1 MADKSSSKV
10 TERSDAEKKNGK
22 GADGSPP
29 AAVAPAASKGLEGIN
44 AGPSAISLVEG
55 TEGRLSYRG
64 YTIQDLAEKASFE
77 EVFYLLVNGELPTK
91 SQLDE
96 LDGKLRER
104 RDLPEEAMAVLRVL
118 PKNGEPIDILRT
130 IVSTLAMLDQDTN
143 NTSHDAVVDKAITL
157 AARMPTVVAAY
168 DRLRNGKE
176 PVAPNRD
183 LDHATNLLHM
193 MRDQP
198 VPKEDASALN
208 SYFVLAAEHSFNAST
223 FTAKVVIST
232 LSDYYSGIVGAIC
245 SLKGASHGGANQK
258 AMEMMLEIGE
268 LDNVQAFIDY
278 ALATKR
284 RLMGMGHRIYKTY
297 DPRASQL
304 NEHARVVA
312 GTSGNGQWYEIAK
325 RIDEISHTHPYFS
338 ERKIYPNVEFYS
350 APLLYTLGFRP
361 DMMPGLFACSR
372 IAGWSAHI
380 LEQLS
385 DNRIIRP
392 SAEYVGPSIR
402 DYVPMGKRK

>member
-1 MADKSSSKV
+1 MADKTRSKDA
-10 TERSDAEKKNGK
+10 TEKTNGK
-22 GADGSPP
+22 EAPAAPP
-29 AAVAPAASKGLEGIN
+29 AASRGLEGVN

-64 YTIQDLAEKASFE
+64 YKIQDLVDKASYE
-77 EVFYLLVNGELPTK
+77 EVFYLLINGELPDK
-91 SQLDE
+91 SQLEE

-104 RDLPEEAMAVLRVL
+104 RALPDEALNVLRTL

-130 IVSTLAMLDQDTN
+130 VVSTLAMLDPSTN
-143 NTSHDAVVDKAITL
+143 DTSHDAVVDKAITL

-168 DRLRNGKE
+168 DRIRNGLE

-183 LDHATNLLHM
+183 LDHATNLLYM
-193 MRDQP
+193 LREQP
-198 VPKEDASALN
+198 VPKEDAGALN
-208 SYFVLAAEHSFNAST
+208 AYLVLAAEHSFNAST

-245 SLKGASHGGANQK
+245 SLKGAAHGGANQK
-258 AMEMMLEIGE
+258 AMEMMIEIGNV
-268 LDNVQAFIDY
+268 DNVQAFIDY
-278 ALATKR
+278 ALTTKR

-297 DPRASQL
+297 DPRAAQL
-304 NEHARVVA
+304 NEHARIVA
-312 GTSGNGQWYEIAK
+312 QRSGNSQWYEIAH
-325 RIDEISHTHPYFS
+325 RIDELSRTHPYFS

-361 DMMPGLFACSR
+361 DMMPALFACSR

-380 LEQLS
+380 LEQLG

-392 SAEYVGPSIR
+392 SAEYVGPAVR
-402 DYVPMGKRK
+402 EFAPMSKRK